1 VEEIVITRLADLRI
15 GDRIISRE
23 GRTYNPPY
31 VVTAI
36 IGAIEAGSP
45 GEGVRLASP
54 VDSWLGHVLNR
65 SQVDG
70 RVLEVQRY

>member
-1 VEEIVITRLADLRI
+1 MEEIVITRLADLRI

-23 GRTYNPPY
+23 GRAYNPPF

-36 IGAIEAGSP
+36 FGPVEAGSP
-45 GEGVRLASP
+45 GEGVRLAST
-54 VDSWLGHVLNR
+54 VDSWLDHVLNP

-70 RVLEVQRY
+70 QVLEVQRY

>member
-1 VEEIVITRLADLRI
+1 MEEIVITRLAHLRI

-23 GRTYNPPY
+23 GRACNPPY

-36 IGAIEAGSP
+36 VGPIKAGSP

-54 VDSWLGHVLNR
+54 VNSWLDHVLNA

>member
-1 VEEIVITRLADLRI
+1 MEEIVITRLADLRI

-23 GRTYNPPY
+23 GRAYNPPY
-31 VVTAI
+31 VVLAI
-36 IGAIEAGSP
+36 IGPVVAGSP

-54 VDSWLGHVLNR
+54 VDSWLDHVLNP

-70 RVLEVQRY
+70 QVLEVQRY